1 MTNIYLNIYNNLIK
15 LTRNKKLYNSKK
27 QDTFYDRMIVL
38 FFHLGF
44 LFKIYKNEESKENLQ
59 KFFDYCI
66 RQIELSIR
74 EIGYGD
80 ATINKKMKE
89 YVNLLF
95 SIIDKINDWEFKDNQ
110 KKMDIFINYL
120 DDEHNFDDYVDYFE
134 KYRIF
139 LTKNSF
145 NNLSKDIITL
155 KNQLWLFL
163 NEKRQNQDL
172 ARGDLI

>member
-1 MTNIYLNIYNNLIK
+1 MNDIYLNVYNNLIK
-15 LTRNKKLYNSKK
+15 LTRNKNLYNTKK
-27 QDTFYDRMIVL
+27 QDTFYDRMIIL

-44 LFKIYKNEESKENLQ
+44 LFKEYKNIEDKKNLQ
-59 KFFDYCI
+59 NFFDFTV

-95 SIIDKINDWEFKDNQ
+95 SIIDKINNWETKNDFQ
-110 KKMDIFINYL
+110 KKKIIEIYIEGTPNFDNYL
-120 DDEHNFDDYVDYFE
+120 NYFE

-139 LTKNSF
+139 LTKNTF
-145 NNLSKDIITL
+145 NNLSKDIINL
-155 KNQLWLFL
+155 
-163 NEKRQNQDL
+163 
-172 ARGDLI
+172 

>member
-1 MTNIYLNIYNNLIK
+1 MNNIYLNVYNNLIK
-15 LTRNKKLYNSKK
+15 LTRNKNLYNSNK
-27 QDTFYDRMIVL
+27 QDTFYDRMIIL

-44 LFKIYKNEESKENLQ
+44 LFKEYKNLEDKKNLQ
-59 KFFDYCI
+59 NFFDYSI

-95 SIIDKINDWEFKDNQ
+95 SIIDKINNWETKNDFE
-110 KKMDIFINYL
+110 KKKIIEIYVDDSINFDNYL
-120 DDEHNFDDYVDYFE
+120 NYFE

-139 LTKNSF
+139 LTKNTF
-145 NNLSKDIITL
+145 NNLTKDIINL
-155 KNQLWLFL
+155 
-163 NEKRQNQDL
+163 
-172 ARGDLI
+172 